1 MRDRKLKLLMTFVLL
16 ACLLAFSGAAVAQ
29 DDSGAGLLSGQG
41 EEIVLAQSDEDVEED
56 EGEEGEV
63 DEEEEEEEEEATTAT
78 LQRGNRMEFDGR
90 LIRGETA
97 GSGAVFLFERAP
109 RPLPSMVS
117 TRRTYLFET
126 VGTVLGEEAA
136 KDFENARAETIKEI
150 EETGESDRLKT
161 SSD

>member
-1 MRDRKLKLLMTFVLL
+1 MRDRKLKLLMMFVIL
-16 ACLLAFSGAAVAQ
+16 ACLLAFSGAALAQ
-29 DDSGAGLLSGQG
+29 DDSGTGLLSGQG
-41 EEIVLAQSDEDVEED
+41 EQIVLAQSDEDAEED

-63 DEEEEEEEEEATTAT
+63 DEEEEEEAEATTAT